1 MSSFN
6 FVCFCY
12 LSIFPSVDNQSLF
25 FPFQPFPFQF
35 SFLMVPLLPICAF
48 LCSFSHLLLVFLPSL
63 SHLPTARTSFPPVCF
78 QCQWHYSV
86 AHGSGWLEYV
96 MGSYQA
102 RQKTR
107 KKESVTE
114 RRGTRQENLWR
125 TESTGEKFAAWIQIL
140 SFTLQY
146 KSSAPPVQG
155 VLSVSEQEQPGLTKV
170 VWERYRNIKKQ
181 RQNTASIQRNGLGK
195 GGIPIWWEE
204 RQNQK
209 GKENQKLKEQRR
221 QQTQVISTL
230 WLCCIDTKMH
240 TTK

>member
-86 AHGSGWLEYV
+86 AHGSGWLEYA

-114 RRGTRQENLWR
+114 RRGTRQEKLKAQ
-125 TESTGEKFAAWIQIL
+125 EKSLQRGSRFSPLLCNTRAQLHLCKEYCL
-140 SFTLQY
+140 SAS
-146 KSSAPPVQG
+146 KSSQG
-155 VLSVSEQEQPGLTKV
+155 L
-170 VWERYRNIKKQ
+170 Q
-181 RQNTASIQRNGLGK
+181 RWCEK
-195 GGIPIWWEE
+195 GTEI
-204 RQNQK
+204 
-209 GKENQKLKEQRR
+209 
-221 QQTQVISTL
+221 
-230 WLCCIDTKMH
+230 
-240 TTK
+240 